1 VNDAREPLRDIAS
14 NGVRRTSLKGILLCW
29 VTLLCLL
36 VSVELAAPV
45 DGVPFQTGEKLT
57 YRISWSD
64 IIDAGTAEL
73 GVTPSPRI
81 AGALKLEMKAK
92 TAAAVASTY
101 PFADEFVSHFDAAF
115 GAPSLF
121 EKNFTEKK
129 RVVKERLELN
139 QLHRFAT
146 FTNSKSQS
154 KRVSIELGTQD
165 PVSALYVLRTL
176 GLRSGVQVA
185 LPVLDGGTLYHLD
198 ARVSGTELITTK
210 LGSFNTSRI
219 EISIRRDAV
228 LLSDR
233 KITLWLTTDARRVPV
248 LASVALPIGAAV
260 IELMAQTP

>member
-1 VNDAREPLRDIAS
+1 M
-14 NGVRRTSLKGILLCW
+14 TSLKRILQCW
-29 VTLLCLL
+29 VALMCLL
-36 VSVELAAPV
+36 VSAKSATPL

-57 YRISWSD
+57 YRISWSN
-64 IIDAGTAEL
+64 IVDAGTAEL
-73 GVTPSPRI
+73 AVTPSPKVV
-81 AGALKLEMKAK
+81 GALKLELKAK
-92 TAAAVASTY
+92 AAPGVAGTY
-101 PFADEFVSHFDAAF
+101 LFSDDFVSHFDAAF

-146 FTNSKSQS
+146 FTNSKNQS
-154 KRVSIELGTQD
+154 KRIPIELGTQD
-165 PVSALYVLRTL
+165 PVSALYVLRAL

-185 LPVLDGGTLYHLD
+185 LPVLDGGRLYYLD
-198 ARVSGTELITTK
+198 ARVTGSELITTK
-210 LGSFNTSRI
+210 LGSFGTSRV

-228 LLSDR
+228 LLSDK
-233 KITLWLTTDARRVPV
+233 KITVWFTTDARRIPV

>member
-1 VNDAREPLRDIAS
+1 M
-14 NGVRRTSLKGILLCW
+14 TSLKRILQCW
-29 VTLLCLL
+29 VALMCLL
-36 VSVELAAPV
+36 VSAKSATPL

-57 YRISWSD
+57 YRISWSN
-64 IIDAGTAEL
+64 IVDAGTAEL
-73 GVTPSPRI
+73 AVTPSPKVV
-81 AGALKLEMKAK
+81 GALKLELKAK
-92 TAAAVASTY
+92 AAPGVAGTY
-101 PFADEFVSHFDAAF
+101 LFSDDFVSHFDAAF

-146 FTNSKSQS
+146 FTNSKNQS
-154 KRVSIELGTQD
+154 KRIPIELGTQD

-185 LPVLDGGTLYHLD
+185 LPVLDGGRLYYLD
-198 ARVSGTELITTK
+198 ARVTGSELITTK
-210 LGSFNTSRI
+210 LGSFGTSRV

-228 LLSDR
+228 LLSDK
-233 KITLWLTTDARRVPV
+233 KITVWFTTDARRIPV

-260 IELMAQTP
+260 IELTAQTP

>member
-1 VNDAREPLRDIAS
+1 M
-14 NGVRRTSLKGILLCW
+14 TSLKRILQCW
-29 VTLLCLL
+29 VALMCLL
-36 VSVELAAPV
+36 VSAKSATPL

-57 YRISWSD
+57 YRISWSN
-64 IIDAGTAEL
+64 IVDAGTAEL
-73 GVTPSPRI
+73 AVTPSPKVV
-81 AGALKLEMKAK
+81 GALKLELKAK
-92 TAAAVASTY
+92 AAPGVAGTY
-101 PFADEFVSHFDAAF
+101 LFSDDFVSHFDAAF

-146 FTNSKSQS
+146 FTNSKNQS
-154 KRVSIELGTQD
+154 KRIPIELGTQD

-176 GLRSGVQVA
+176 GLRSGVQVG
-185 LPVLDGGTLYHLD
+185 LPVLDGGRLYYLD
-198 ARVSGTELITTK
+198 ARVTGSELITTK
-210 LGSFNTSRI
+210 LGSFGTSRV

-228 LLSDR
+228 LLSDK
-233 KITLWLTTDARRVPV
+233 KITVWFTTDARRIPV